1 MWEQDWALLGI
12 APTTELALIKKAY
25 ALKLKVTRPD
35 DDAEAYQ
42 ALRAAYERVQ
52 QWAKWQHESAAPPTP
67 VDEPAASAPV
77 APPPDSPADEPTPA
91 AEPEPAVQPLDLI
104 DELELRWR
112 RVGGPGLL
120 QAWGDV
126 RHVLDQQ
133 PLSRQAEFSAAFAQW
148 VLSLPSL
155 PDAFLKVL
163 DAHFGWLN
171 DFRTERQLGVE
182 LAHALHDALDAR
194 LRPATIDPAVR
205 ALVAP
210 LLGLAALRDAGA
222 HWLKLQLLWLLL
234 QPRVAR
240 TLGLLSVPW
249 LRHLGLDAQAPAWLA
264 AGQKRG
270 LWLRTGLAAALVFAA
285 SVAVFGDPVLG
296 GARAAGWLVATGALF
311 IGGLVVGM
319 ALNVGPAVTT
329 PTRRLALPLERW
341 RRNDMQPV
349 LGLVWLLF
357 AAWMAWLDA
366 GSAASPD
373 GPLSV
378 IPGWLYLPAAWLF
391 GVAGLVAAWP
401 LVPLHGCVVAGLSP
415 LVGFL
420 FWAALGRWLP
430 LPSCLLMALAWMLLA
445 AAVQEERLRAE
456 GLAQW
461 PLRPMLNALALSD
474 RWTYAVALL
483 PLAVCAAYVAL
494 ADGPLRAS
502 TVFLI
507 WVFGNLGTAWLQDK
521 AEAWALKQ
529 LPAPNAG

>member
-12 APTTELALIKKAY
+12 EPTTELAAIKKAY

-52 QWAKWQHESAAPPTP
+52 QWAKWQCENAASPQPG
-67 VDEPAASAPV
+67 DEPAVP
-77 APPPDSPADEPTPA
+77 APPAPPSVCRANETTPA
-91 AEPEPAVQPLDLI
+91 ADTEPAVQPLDLI
-104 DELELRWR
+104 DALELRWR
-112 RVGGPGLL
+112 RDGEAALV

-148 VLSLPSL
+148 ALSLPSL
-155 PDAFLKVL
+155 PDALLKAL

-194 LRPATIDPAVR
+194 LRPAAIDPAVR

-210 LLGLAALRDAGA
+210 LLGLAALRDAGDNA
-222 HWLKLQLLWLLL
+222 FKLQLLWLLL

-240 TLGLLSVPW
+240 ALGLLSVPW

-270 LWLRTGLAAALVFAA
+270 LWLRAGLGAALMLAA
-285 SVAVFGDPVLG
+285 SVGVFGDPAIG
-296 GARAAGWLVATGALF
+296 GAHAAGWLVATGALLVA
-311 IGGLVVGM
+311 GLMVGTL
-319 ALNVGPAVTT
+319 LNVGPALTT

-341 RRNDMQPV
+341 RRNEMQPV

-366 GSAASPD
+366 GSAASTG

-391 GVAGLVAAWP
+391 GLAGLVAAWP

-420 FWAALGRWLP
+420 FWAALGHWLP
-430 LPSCLLMALAWMLLA
+430 LPSCLLVAVAWMLLA
-445 AAVQEERLRAE
+445 AAVQEERVRAE

-461 PLRPMLNALALSD
+461 PLRPMLNTLALSD
-474 RWTYAVALL
+474 RWTYGVALL
-483 PLAVCAAYVAL
+483 PLVVGTAYMTL
-494 ADGPLRAS
+494 NDGPVRAS

-507 WVFGNLGTAWLQDK
+507 WVIGNLAVGWLQDK

-529 LPAPNAG
+529 LPAPAEG